1 MGRDPNVVRSQA
13 VCLAAL
19 LIPLLLPGFGR
30 AATQLP
36 EPHSSCDSEPTRQ
49 STQGETRAD
58 LTVVNNTDATFQLHW
73 LDYEGERVHYED
85 APPHTTRIQPTWVTH
100 PWILTDAQG
109 TCYLL
114 IVMNAVQQTMTIGTT
129 RGETPATPLES
140 ARAARPPG
148 ATTSAEPNDGLGFPT
163 PLVIGAL
170 VMMGVLVGLL
180 AARGKLFPRSKS

>member
-1 MGRDPNVVRSQA
+1 MDPNVLRSQS
-13 VCLAAL
+13 VWLAAL
-19 LIPLLLPGFGR
+19 LISLLLTGVGR
-30 AATQLP
+30 AAATQLP
-36 EPHSSCDSEPTRQ
+36 QPHSSCDSEPTRQ
-49 STQGETRAD
+49 SRQGEARAD

-73 LDYEGERVHYED
+73 LDYEGGRVRYED
-85 APPHTTRIQPTWVTH
+85 APPHTSRIQPTWLTH

-109 TCYLL
+109 TCYVL

-129 RGETPATPLES
+129 TGEIPATPLES
-140 ARAARPPG
+140 ARARPPG
-148 ATTSAEPNDGLGFPT
+148 ATTTSEKPDDRPGFPT